1 MSKIF
6 TSGSFSLVREGD
18 SVSCRMFGAEVDRI
32 ALADLPTDGAIRLPL
47 AAPALVFENDQ
58 PVEITH
64 FYIDLTDAA
73 RADLL
78 SEDAVSEEAPA
89 PKRRGRRPSTTA

>member
-6 TSGSFSLVREGD
+6 TSGPFSLVREGH

-32 ALADLPTDGAIRLPL
+32 ALADLPMGEIRLPL

-58 PVEITH
+58 PIEVTH
-64 FYIDLTDAA
+64 FRIDLTDAA
-73 RADLL
+73 HADLL
-78 SEDAVSEEAPA
+78 SEDEVSEESPA